1 MPKLYDDAIADARH
15 LRQLAEKA
23 AERRI
28 IEAMTPKIKTIVEQ
42 ELSGDVEE
50 SELDDLVDVAGE
62 YADEMRNPSV
72 DIDIQGDATITVT
85 GGDLPADDT
94 VDDVGYI
101 SDYVPDEINF
111 DDEEVVDDED
121 IILSQEAARALAQ
134 LIREQDKKNGISY
147 RTRALKRQLGKF
159 NRLMEG
165 FNNTSY
171 SPLIREPA
179 RNLYTQLRKE
189 LISLRNHAI
198 LTEGTEMKNS
208 DHSDL
213 KILIKEFQKMSRRHA
228 NRLFG
233 LLSEVDMDELDV
245 VLGDE
250 DLETL
255 GVEDVEDV
263 DVGGLDVQVTLADE
277 GEPEE
282 EGGEEE
288 PLDLGELDLVLT
300 DDDLGVL
307 GVEDT
312 EDVDVGGL
320 DVAVSMAGEEE
331 GEEFPDEEGGE
342 EEVFEID
349 EAALRRTLRRMR
361 RLREQEEAKD
371 ADPYLAHDGE
381 EVGDVILDVN
391 ADDLINALADEIGTT
406 DVATTPAM
414 VAVESRRRRARRSP
428 RRAPRRRAPSRRTS
442 IKENRNNRVLK
453 TQVGKYK
460 RAVGALKGQLVE
472 MNLFNAKLLYVNK
485 LMQSRNLS
493 SKQQR
498 AIVEAL
504 DNARTLREARL
515 LYKSLTQSLN
525 KRSSLTEG
533 KTARTLGS
541 SSRSTRSATPATNGV
556 EVDRWSVL
564 AGLSDKK

>member
-1 MPKLYDDAIADARH
+1 MSKLYDDAIADARH

-28 IEAMTPKIKTIVEQ
+28 IEAMTPKIKMIVEQ
-42 ELSGDVEE
+42 ELSGDAEGIE
-50 SELDDLVDVAGE
+50 FDDLVDVAGE
-62 YADEMRNPSV
+62 YADEMRFPAV
-72 DIDIQGDATITVT
+72 DIDVADGATINVIGTS
-85 GGDLPADDT
+85 DQDENDT
-94 VDDVGYI
+94 DYI
-101 SDYVPDEINF
+101 PDEDVPDEY
-111 DDEEVVDDED
+111 VAGDED

-134 LIREQDKKNGISY
+134 LIREQGQKNDITY
-147 RTRALKRQLGKF
+147 RVRSLKHQLVRF
-159 NRLMEG
+159 NRLMEC
-165 FNNTSY
+165 FNNTAY
-171 SPLIREPA
+171 SSLTREPA

-198 LTEGTEMKNS
+198 LTEGTEKQNGVG
-208 DHSDL
+208 SDL

-233 LLSEVDMDELDV
+233 LLSERGLDELDV
-245 VLGDE
+245 VLDDV
-250 DLETL
+250 DLETLGVEDVEDVDVSGMDVQVTRGGEEEVEEPGEEEEVMDLGELDLILTDDDLGVL

-263 DVGGLDVQVTLADE
+263 DVGGLDVEVLMGDE
-277 GEPEE
+277 GEDEGAEE
-282 EGGEEE
+282 EA
-288 PLDLGELDLVLT
+288 L
-300 DDDLGVL
+300 
-307 GVEDT
+307 ED
-312 EDVDVGGL
+312 
-320 DVAVSMAGEEE
+320 E
-331 GEEFPDEEGGE
+331 GD
-342 EEVFEID
+342 EVFEID
-349 EAALRRTLRRMR
+349 EAALRRTLHRMR
-361 RLREQEEAKD
+361 RRRIREQEESVAAD
-371 ADPYLAHDGE
+371 ADPSLAHGGE
-381 EVGDVILDVN
+381 DLGDPVLDVDE
-391 ADDLINALADEIGTT
+391 DDLLNALADELGTVDDSVT
-406 DVATTPAM
+406 VA
-414 VAVESRRRRARRSP
+414 ENSRRRRASRSRRPRSTRSP
-428 RRAPRRRAPSRRTS
+428 VRRQTSRR
-442 IKENRNNRVLK
+442 IKESRNSRVLK

-541 SSRSTRSATPATNGV
+541 SSRSTRSATPATSGV